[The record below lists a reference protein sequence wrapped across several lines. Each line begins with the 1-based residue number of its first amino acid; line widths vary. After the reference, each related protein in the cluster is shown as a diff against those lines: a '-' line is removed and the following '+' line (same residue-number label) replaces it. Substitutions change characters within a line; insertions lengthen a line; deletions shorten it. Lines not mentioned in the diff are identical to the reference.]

1 MKNFFTSLL
10 GSLVA
15 LAIFSLG
22 AMFCSFLLIVAVASL
37 GGGGKKKIAVE
48 KGSYLVLD
56 MSVNITDAPPHLDR
70 NIVVGALAGGGGSP
84 QVLQLREATRALR
97 AAADDRRIAGVF
109 LHGRF
114 TPGGLGT
121 GYAALK
127 ELREALQAVKAAG
140 KPVIAC
146 LGSASVREMYLASL
160 ADEIVLDPYGELLMP
175 GLASEPAFFAGA
187 LEKFGVGVQVTRV
200 GKYKSAIEPFT
211 RTGMSPESREQMQKL
226 LDDIWGELRA
236 GIAAAR
242 GLTPDGV
249 QKIVDAEGL
258 IRPESA
264 LDAGL
269 VTRIAYRDEII
280 DEMKVRTG
288 RAAGE
293 NEPFLQI
300 ALTDYA
306 TTVPASAGPPPAPPK
321 TGAGTAGSGGRGGD
335 CVAVVYAE
343 GVIVDGQGAPNEI
356 GGERFAREIRRL
368 RQDDDV
374 AAIVLRVNSPGGS
387 ASASE
392 HIQRELRVAARA
404 KPVIVSMGAYAA
416 SGGYWISA
424 YGDRIFA
431 GPGTITGS
439 IGVFGVQFD
448 IQKLSN
454 NLGVTYD
461 SVKTG
466 KFADAITITRPKT
479 VEELAVAQRMVDWIY
494 DEFVG
499 KVADAR
505 GIARERVHEIA
516 QGRVWSGAEALRL
529 GLVDEIGGLD
539 DAIAHAAGKAG
550 LKPGYTVIE
559 YPRKK
564 EFAEV
569 LAEWLQDIS
578 PAAGARAAT
587 TGGALDQTFARL
599 KAALSDLNQ
608 FNDPKGIYARLPLE
622 LMVR

>member
-15 LAIFSLG
+15 LVIFSLG
-22 AMFCSFLLIVAVASL
+22 AMLCSFLLIVVIASL
-37 GGGGKKKIAVE
+37 GGGGKKKITVE

-56 MSVNITDAPPHLDR
+56 MSVNITDAPPHIDR
-70 NIVVGALAGGGGSP
+70 NIIAGALAGGGGAP
-84 QVLQLREATRALR
+84 PVLQLREATRALR
-97 AAADDRRIAGVF
+97 SAASDRRIAGVF

-114 TPGGLGT
+114 APADYGT

-127 ELREALQAVKAAG
+127 EIREALQAVKAAQ
-140 KPVIAC
+140 KPVIAF
-146 LGSASVREMYLASL
+146 LDSASVREMYLASL

-187 LEKFGVGVQVTRV
+187 FEKFGVGVQVTRV
-200 GKYKSAIEPFT
+200 GKYKSAIEPYT
-211 RTGMSPESREQMQKL
+211 RTDMSPESREQMQKL
-226 LDDIWGELRA
+226 LGDIWDELR
-236 GIAAAR
+236 GGVAAAR
-242 GLTPDGV
+242 GLTTADV
-249 QKIVDAEGL
+249 QKIVDTEGL

-269 VTRIAYRDEII
+269 VTRLAYRDEII
-280 DEMKVRTG
+280 DEMKIRTG

-300 ALTDYA
+300 ALADYV
-306 TTVPASAGPPPAPPK
+306 TTVPVSAGPSPAPVK
-321 TGAGTAGSGGRGGD
+321 TGTAKTGGSR
-335 CVAVVYAE
+335 VAVVYAE
-343 GVIVDGQGAPNEI
+343 GVIVDGHGAPNEI

-368 RQDDDV
+368 RQDEDI

-392 HIQRELRVAARA
+392 HIQRELRVAAHT
-404 KPVIVSMGAYAA
+404 KPVIVSMGTYAA

-424 YGDRIFA
+424 YGNRIFA

-448 IQKLSN
+448 IQRLSN

-479 VEELAVAQRMVDWIY
+479 EEELAVVQRMVDWIY

-539 DAIAHAAGKAG
+539 DAIAYAAGKAG
-550 LKPGYTVIE
+550 LKSGYKVTE

-569 LAEWLQDIS
+569 LAELFQDIAPNADARTS
-578 PAAGARAAT
+578 VTDGAV
-587 TGGALDQTFARL
+587 DQAIARL
-599 KAALSDLNQ
+599 KAELSAINQ

>member
-15 LAIFSLG
+15 LVVFSLG
-22 AMFCSFLLIVAVASL
+22 AMFCSFVFIVAIASL
-37 GGGGKKKIAVE
+37 GGGGNKKATVAR
-48 KGSYLVLD
+48 GSYLVLD
-56 MSVNITDAPPHLDR
+56 MSANITDSPPHIDKNAL
-70 NIVVGALAGGGGSP
+70 VGALAGGGGAP
-84 QVLQLREATRALR
+84 PVLQLRAVTRALR
-97 AAADDRRIAGVF
+97 SAASDRRVAGVF

-114 TPGGLGT
+114 MPAGHGT
-121 GYAALK
+121 GHAALR
-127 ELREALQAVKAAG
+127 EIREALQAVKDAQ
-140 KPVIAC
+140 KPVIAY
-146 LGSASVREMYLASL
+146 LDSASVREMYVASL
-160 ADEIVLDPYGELLMP
+160 ADEIALDPYGELLMP
-175 GLASEPAFFAGA
+175 GLASGPVFYAGA
-187 LEKFGVGVQVTRV
+187 FEKFGVGVQVTRV

-211 RTGMSPESREQMQKL
+211 RADMSPESREQMQKL
-226 LDDIWGELRA
+226 LDDLWGELRG
-236 GIAAAR
+236 GIASAR
-242 GLTPDGV
+242 GLAPAAV
-249 QKIVDAEGL
+249 QKIVDAEGV

-280 DEMKVRTG
+280 DEMKTRTG
-288 RAAGE
+288 LDAGE
-293 NEPFLQI
+293 NEPFLQVSL
-300 ALTDYA
+300 ADYI
-306 TTVPASAGPPPAPPK
+306 TTLPAAAGPAPKPLK
-321 TGAGTAGSGGRGGD
+321 TGAAKTAGTR
-335 CVAVVYAE
+335 VAVVYAE
-343 GVIVDGQGAPNEI
+343 GVIVDGHGAPDEI

-368 RQDDDV
+368 RQDAGI

-404 KPVIVSMGAYAA
+404 KPVIVSMGTYAA

-424 YGDRIFA
+424 YGNRIFA
-431 GPGTITGS
+431 EPSTITGS

-448 IQKLSN
+448 IQKLAGG
-454 NLGVTYD
+454 LGVTFD

-479 VEELAVAQRMVDWIY
+479 EEELAIVQRMVDWIY

-499 KVADAR
+499 KVSDAR

-539 DAIAHAAGKAG
+539 DAIAFAAGKAG
-550 LKPGYTVIE
+550 LKSGYKVIE

-569 LAEWLQDIS
+569 LSEMFQDIA
-578 PAAGARAAT
+578 PGADARAAA
-587 TGGALDQTFARL
+587 TGGAIDQALARL
-599 KAALSDLNQ
+599 KTELAAINQ

>member
-15 LAIFSLG
+15 LVLFSLG
-22 AMFCSFLLIVAVASL
+22 AMFCSFLLIVVIASL
-37 GGGGKKKIAVE
+37 GGGGKKKITVE

-56 MSVNITDAPPHLDR
+56 MSVNVTDAPPHINR
-70 NIVVGALAGGGGSP
+70 NIVAGALAGGSGAP
-84 QVLQLREATRALR
+84 PVLQLREATRALR
-97 AAADDRRIAGVF
+97 SAAADRRIAGVF

-114 TPGGLGT
+114 TPADYGT

-127 ELREALQAVKAAG
+127 EIREALQAVKDAK
-140 KPVIAC
+140 KPVIAF
-146 LGSASVREMYLASL
+146 LDSATVRELYLASL
-160 ADEIVLDPYGELLMP
+160 ADEIALDPYGELLMP
-175 GLASEPAFFAGA
+175 GLASGPVFFAGA
-187 LEKFGVGVQVTRV
+187 FEKFGVGVQVTRV
-200 GKYKSAIEPFT
+200 GKYKSAIEPYT
-211 RTGMSPESREQMQKL
+211 RADMSPESREQMQKL
-226 LDDIWGELRA
+226 LDDIWDELR
-236 GIAAAR
+236 GGVAAAR

-249 QKIVDAEGL
+249 QKIVDTEGL
-258 IRPESA
+258 IRPETA

-269 VTRIAYRDEII
+269 VTRLAYRDEII
-280 DEMKVRTG
+280 DEMKTRTG

-300 ALTDYA
+300 TLTDYA
-306 TTVPASAGPPPAPPK
+306 ATLPAFAGPAPKPVK
-321 TGAGTAGSGGRGGD
+321 TGVTGAGGSR
-335 CVAVVYAE
+335 VAVVYAE
-343 GVIVDGQGAPNEI
+343 GVIVDGQGAPDEI

-368 RQDDDV
+368 RQDADI

-392 HIQRELRVAARA
+392 HIQRELRVAART

-424 YGDRIFA
+424 YGNRIFA

-448 IQKLSN
+448 IQRLSN

-466 KFADAITITRPKT
+466 RFADAITITRPKT
-479 VEELAVAQRMVDWIY
+479 EEELAVVQRMVDWIY

-539 DAIAHAAGKAG
+539 DAIAYAAGKAG
-550 LKPGYTVIE
+550 LKSGYKVTE

-564 EFAEV
+564 E
-569 LAEWLQDIS
+569 LAEALAELLQDIA
-578 PAAGARAAT
+578 PNADARAAAT
-587 TGGALDQTFARL
+587 AGAIDQAVARL
-599 KAALSDLNQ
+599 KAELSAINQ
-608 FNDPKGIYARLPLE
+608 FNDPKGIYARLPQE
-622 LMVR
+622 LTVR

>member
-10 GSLVA
+10 GSLAA
-15 LAIFSLG
+15 LVIFSIG
-22 AMFCSFLLIVAVASL
+22 AMFCSFVFIVAIVSL
-37 GGGGKKKIAVE
+37 GGGGKKKVTVE
-48 KGSYLVLD
+48 KGSFLVLD
-56 MSVNITDAPPHLDR
+56 MSVNITDAPPLIDK
-70 NIVVGALAGGGGSP
+70 NAIVGALAGGGGAP
-84 QVLQLREATRALR
+84 PVLQLREATRALR
-97 AAADDRRIAGVF
+97 SAATDPRIAGVF

-114 TPGGLGT
+114 TPADYGT
-121 GYAALK
+121 GHAALK
-127 ELREALQAVKAAG
+127 EIREALQAVKDAQ
-140 KPVIAC
+140 KPVIAW
-146 LGSASVREMYLASL
+146 LDSATVREIYLASL

-175 GLASEPAFFAGA
+175 GLASQPIFFAGA
-187 LEKFGVGVQVTRV
+187 FEKFGVGVQVTRV

-211 RTGMSPESREQMQKL
+211 RAGMSPESREQMQKL
-226 LDDIWGELRA
+226 LDDIWDELRG

-242 GLTPDGV
+242 GLAPSDV
-249 QKIVDAEGL
+249 QKIVDTEGL

-269 VTRIAYRDEII
+269 VTRLAYRDEII
-280 DEMKVRTG
+280 DEMKTRTG

-306 TTVPASAGPPPAPPK
+306 ATVPVSSGPPPSPVK
-321 TGAGTAGSGGRGGD
+321 TGAPRTGGNR
-335 CVAVVYAE
+335 VAVVYAE
-343 GVIVDGQGAPNEI
+343 GTIVDGPGAPDEI

-368 RQDDDV
+368 RQDEDT

-392 HIQRELRVAARA
+392 HIQRELRVAART
-404 KPVIVSMGAYAA
+404 KPVIVSMGTYAA

-424 YGDRIFA
+424 YGNRIFA
-431 GPGTITGS
+431 EPGTITGS

-479 VEELAVAQRMVDWIY
+479 EEELAVVQRMVDWIY

-550 LKPGYTVIE
+550 LKRGYKVIE

-569 LAEWLQDIS
+569 LAELFEDIA
-578 PAAGARAAT
+578 PHAGARAAT
-587 TGGALDQTFARL
+587 TGGAIDQAVARL
-599 KAALSDLNQ
+599 KTELSAINQ

-622 LMVR
+622 LTVR

>member
-10 GSLVA
+10 GSLAGLV
-15 LAIFSLG
+15 IFSLG
-22 AMFCSFLLIVAVASL
+22 ALFCSFLLIVVIASL
-37 GGGGKKKIAVE
+37 GGGGGKKKITVE

-56 MSVNITDAPPHLDR
+56 MSVNLTDAPPRIDR
-70 NIVVGALAGGGGSP
+70 NLVAGALAGGNGTP
-84 QVLQLREATRALR
+84 PVLQLREATRALR
-97 AAADDRRIAGVF
+97 SAATDRRIAGVF

-114 TPGGLGT
+114 TPADYGT

-127 ELREALQAVKAAG
+127 EIRDALQAVKAAR
-140 KPVIAC
+140 KPIIAF
-146 LGSASVREMYLASL
+146 LDSVTVRELYVASL
-160 ADEIVLDPYGELLMP
+160 ADEIALDPYGELLMP
-175 GLASEPAFFAGA
+175 GLASRPAFFAGA
-187 LEKFGVGVQVTRV
+187 FEKFGIGAQVTRV

-211 RTGMSPESREQMQKL
+211 RTDMSQESREQMQKL
-226 LDDIWGELRA
+226 LDDIWDELRG
-236 GIAAAR
+236 GIADAR
-242 GLTPDGV
+242 GLTPAGV

-269 VTRIAYRDEII
+269 VTRLAYRDEII
-280 DEMKVRTG
+280 AEMKTRTG

-293 NEPFLQI
+293 NEPFRQI

-306 TTVPASAGPPPAPPK
+306 TTMPASSGPAPAPLK
-321 TGAGTAGSGGRGGD
+321 TGAPPTGGD
-335 CVAVVYAE
+335 RVAVVYAE
-343 GVIVDGQGAPNEI
+343 GTIVDGHGAPGEI

-368 RQDDDV
+368 RQDDGV

-404 KPVIVSMGAYAA
+404 KPVIVSMGTYAA

-439 IGVFGVQFD
+439 IGVFGVQFE
-448 IQKLSN
+448 IQRLSN

-466 KFADAITITRPKT
+466 KFADALTITRPKT
-479 VEELAVAQRMVDWIY
+479 EEELAVIQRMVDWIY

-539 DAIAHAAGKAG
+539 DAIAYAAGKAG
-550 LKPGYTVIE
+550 LKRGYKVTE
-559 YPRKK
+559 FPRKK
-564 EFAEV
+564 EFTEV
-569 LAEWLQDIS
+569 LAEFFQDIA
-578 PAAGARAAT
+578 PNADTRAAPA
-587 TGGALDQTFARL
+587 GGAIDQALARL
-599 KAALSDLNQ
+599 KTELTAINQ

-622 LMVR
+622 LTVR